1 MGPSKMVLVLV
12 LVPLWPR
19 VCSAPWTGLCP
30 DMCRCDTKDEKD
42 LTVNCVE
49 RGLSK
54 VPANLS
60 QFTTILDLSMNVV
73 KELPERAFGQ
83 MCSLRELR
91 LAGNRLQQIHSEA
104 FSGLHTLTTLT
115 LHDTGLKTVPSEAL
129 NELKN
134 LQSLCLDANRLS
146 AVPSLSFRG
155 LSSLRLLRLEDNHL
169 EQTPGGALA
178 HVPRL
183 QALSLG
189 MNRLKVLSPRSFH
202 RLTELLLLQL
212 QHNQIHS
219 LSPTCFYGLHQLQ
232 TLDLSF
238 NRLHSFPSAF
248 QLLTS
253 LQRLNLQ
260 NNWINFIPENALR
273 GNPSLKKLIL
283 LNNPLFVVGRISKL
297 SKLPSLGFS
306 EISQKNPE
314 PFHQLS
320 NYNTQESCET
330 QDSFWV
336 LSLLLF
342 ITLFL
347 TAGILTRTIL
357 FKLKIK

>member
-1 MGPSKMVLVLV
+1 
-12 LVPLWPR
+12 
-19 VCSAPWTGLCP
+19 
-30 DMCRCDTKDEKD
+30 MCRCETEDEKD

-54 VPANLS
+54 VPVNLS
-60 QFTTILDLSMNVV
+60 HFTTKLDLSMNLVM
-73 KELPERAFGQ
+73 ELPEHAFAQ
-83 MCSLRELR
+83 TRSLRELR
-91 LAGNRLQQIHSEA
+91 LAGNRLQQIDPEA
-104 FSGLHTLTTLT
+104 FCGLHALTALT
-115 LHDTGLKTVPSEAL
+115 LHDTGLRTVPSEAL
-129 NELKN
+129 DKLKN
-134 LQSLCLDANRLS
+134 LQSLRLDANRLS

-189 MNRLKVLSPRSFH
+189 MNRLRVLPPRSFH

-212 QHNQIHS
+212 QHNHLHS
-219 LSPTCFYGLHQLQ
+219 LSPTCFHGLHQLQ

-253 LQRLNLQ
+253 LQHLNLQ
-260 NNWINFIPENALR
+260 NNFISFVPENTLR
-273 GNPSLKKLIL
+273 TNPSLRRIIL
-283 LNNPLFVVGRISKL
+283 LNNRLFLVGHVYKL
-297 SKLPSLGFS
+297 SKLPPPGFS
-306 EISQKNPE
+306 EISLKHPE
-314 PFHQLS
+314 RLYKS
-320 NYNTQESCET
+320 LNYNKQESCQT

-336 LSLLLF
+336 FPLLLF
-342 ITLFL
+342 VSLLFL
-347 TAGILTRTIL
+347 AAGIVTRTLL
-357 FKLKIK
+357 FKLNTK